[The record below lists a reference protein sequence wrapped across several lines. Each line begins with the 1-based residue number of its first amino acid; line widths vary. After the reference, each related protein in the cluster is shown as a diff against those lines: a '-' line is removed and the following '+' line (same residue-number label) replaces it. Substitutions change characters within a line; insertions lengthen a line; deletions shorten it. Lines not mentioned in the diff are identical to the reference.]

1 MVLGVDIG
9 GTNIKFGV
17 IDENY
22 NIVESKLIPTVT
34 EFGDKKI
41 VDDIIETAQEFKN
54 EYSITRIGIGTPGT
68 VDYEKGICIRASSL
82 PYKNTPIVKMV
93 EEKLCIPVKL
103 ANDASCAVC
112 GELYAGNG
120 QKYKNIVML
129 TLGTGVGGGIIIDNK
144 PYFGA
149 RGGAGELGHIII
161 KSDGAECK
169 CGQRGC
175 LEQYAS
181 VTALI
186 KATEEAAF
194 KNPESKLA
202 ELCKDRVSGK
212 TLFDALNKDCPI
224 AEEVLDDYLTYL
236 AVGITSIIRIF
247 QPDAVVLGGAITNE
261 GDGLLKPLRK
271 KVVLP
276 ADIVISE
283 LKNDAGIIGAAAMA
297 INGDNL

>member
-22 NIVESKLIPTVT
+22 NIVESKIIPTVT

-41 VDDIIETAQEFKN
+41 VDDIIEVAQEFKTKYML
-54 EYSITRIGIGTPGT
+54 EKIGIGTPGT
-68 VDYEKGICIRASSL
+68 VDYENGVCIRASSL
-82 PYKNTPIVKMV
+82 PYNNTPIVKMV
-93 EEKLCIPVKL
+93 EEKLSVPVRL

-120 QKYKNIVML
+120 QKYRNIVMF

-161 KSDGAECK
+161 KEDGLECK

-175 LEQYAS
+175 LEKYAS

-186 KATEEAAF
+186 KATEEAALL
-194 KNPESKLA
+194 NPESKLA
-202 ELCKDRVSGK
+202 KKCKDGVSGK
-212 TLFDALNKDCPI
+212 TLFDALDEKCPV
-224 AEEVLDDYLTYL
+224 AEEVLDNYLSYL

-247 QPDAVVLGGAITNE
+247 QPDAVVLGGAITNQ
-261 GDGLLKPLRK
+261 GDKLLIPLKK

-276 ADIVISE
+276 AEITISK

-297 INGDNL
+297 INGDLI